1 MRLIRIA
8 REGARAL
15 ATHKLRTFFMM
26 TGTVV
31 GIASLTVIM
40 ALGKGTQRE
49 VMARVNSFGTRLIK
63 ISAGGGKGYTRP
75 QAGVVTLKMADADAI
90 RSEIRGWDIVTSVAQ
105 KSKIS
110 TKAGNRQTD
119 ADVFA
124 VDADWHEAMEWPAKE
139 GAQIEAEDLATM
151 NHVCVLG
158 TRLAEALF
166 GDEDP
171 VGTEIQIGSVRFRIK
186 GTLIHHPTSPA
197 GDDEN
202 NRAVIPLT
210 TGLRRLF
217 NQDHLSYIRVRMKD
231 AKDVPAAAEQIRQLI
246 HERHHITP
254 PEQDDFSIV
263 TAKEVADAVKG
274 VSTTL
279 AALLEALTILGL
291 VVGGVVLMN
300 ILLISVGERTKEI
313 GLRRALGATY
323 RDIFLQFLTESLTV
337 CLWGMILGC
346 GLGWLLCIVLAQT
359 TKLLVVVSWEPFA
372 MAAVFA
378 LLVGTFF
385 GVQPAR
391 RAAQLHP
398 VEALK

>member
-279 AALLEALTILGL
+279 AALLVALTILSL

>member
-15 ATHKLRTFFMM
+15 SAHKLRTFFMM
-26 TGTVV
+26 AGTVV

-63 ISAGGGKGYTRP
+63 INAGGGKGYTRP
-75 QAGVVTLKMADADAI
+75 QGGVVTLKMADADAI
-90 RSEIRGWDIVTSVAQ
+90 RSEIRGWDIVTAVAQ
-105 KSKIS
+105 KSRIPM
-110 TKAGNRQTD
+110 KAGNRQSD

-139 GAQIEAEDLATM
+139 GAPIEAEDLATM

-158 TRLAEALF
+158 TRLAKALF
-166 GDEDP
+166 GDENP
-171 VGTEIQIGSVRFRIK
+171 VGSEIQIGIVRFRIK
-186 GTLIHHPTSPA
+186 GTLIYHPTSPA

-217 NQDHLSYIRVRMKD
+217 NQNHLSYIRVRMKD
-231 AKDVPAAAEQIRQLI
+231 TGQVSATAEQIRQLI
-246 HERHHITP
+246 HERHHISP
-254 PEQDDFSIV
+254 PEQDDFSVV

-279 AALLEALTILGL
+279 AALLVALTVLSL

-313 GLRRALGATY
+313 GLRRALGAAR

-337 CLWGMILGC
+337 CLWGMIVGC
-346 GLGWLLCIVLAQT
+346 GLGWLMCIVLAKT